1 MVLRSRAP
9 RRARIEIIPMIDVV
23 FFLLVFFMMASL
35 AMTVYQ
41 GLPVNLPEAAS
52 GQRNAAETAS
62 ITLSRDGGSFL
73 NSEPVT
79 VAMLGARIRPLLA
92 KNRELAV
99 IINADREVTHAR
111 VVDVLDELR
120 QTGVGKIAIAVAP
133 EGRARDDR
141 HALRLGGDR
150 VPRDPRGR
158 PRGRGGA
165 RPRPRRHDPSA
176 DPGPDRGREVP
187 EEKAGT
193 AAPAEARTPAGGPEA
208 GTPGRG
214 SRARSH
220 PALEAHRGHGGA
232 RHPGSRPGCRRT
244 SPRTRC

>member
-35 AMTVYQ
+35 AMTIYQ

-73 NSEPVT
+73 NSEPIS
-79 VAMLGARIRPLLA
+79 VAMLGTRIRPLLA
-92 KNRELAV
+92 KNRELGV

-133 EGRARDDR
+133 TGRA
-141 HALRLGGDR
+141 
-150 VPRDPRGR
+150 
-158 PRGRGGA
+158 
-165 RPRPRRHDPSA
+165 
-176 DPGPDRGREVP
+176 
-187 EEKAGT
+187 
-193 AAPAEARTPAGGPEA
+193 
-208 GTPGRG
+208 
-214 SRARSH
+214 SR
-220 PALEAHRGHGGA
+220 
-232 RHPGSRPGCRRT
+232 
-244 SPRTRC
+244 

>member
-1 MVLRSRAP
+1 MRVERQPSRASPMLRLDKLIYLGQANNRSDGQRPLRVVPPVRKEHASDAMVLRSRAP

-35 AMTVYQ
+35 AMTVYR
-41 GLPVNLPEAAS
+41 GLPVNLPEASS

-79 VAMLGARIRPLLA
+79 VATLGGRIRPLLA

-133 EGRARDDR
+133 AGRA
-141 HALRLGGDR
+141 
-150 VPRDPRGR
+150 
-158 PRGRGGA
+158 
-165 RPRPRRHDPSA
+165 
-176 DPGPDRGREVP
+176 
-187 EEKAGT
+187 
-193 AAPAEARTPAGGPEA
+193 
-208 GTPGRG
+208 
-214 SRARSH
+214 SR
-220 PALEAHRGHGGA
+220 
-232 RHPGSRPGCRRT
+232 
-244 SPRTRC
+244 

>member
-1 MVLRSRAP
+1 MPVVPTARKEPESDAMVLRSRAP

-35 AMTVYQ
+35 AMTIYQ

-52 GQRNAAETAS
+52 GQKNAAETAS
-62 ITLSRDGGSFL
+62 ITLSRYGGSFL
-73 NSEPVT
+73 NSEPIT

-133 EGRARDDR
+133 EGRAQR
-141 HALRLGGDR
+141 
-150 VPRDPRGR
+150 
-158 PRGRGGA
+158 
-165 RPRPRRHDPSA
+165 
-176 DPGPDRGREVP
+176 
-187 EEKAGT
+187 
-193 AAPAEARTPAGGPEA
+193 
-208 GTPGRG
+208 
-214 SRARSH
+214 
-220 PALEAHRGHGGA
+220 
-232 RHPGSRPGCRRT
+232 
-244 SPRTRC
+244 